1 MVDCKYPW
9 FTGDPEQFCFDEK
22 KIAGDL
28 VVLITPKAEKA
39 VGAPWYDY
47 DKKYRSSVWRVSD
60 GKPVSLGY
68 KKFVNFGEQPE
79 FEPVDPD
86 EPAVFV
92 EKIDGTC
99 LICSKYKGKHIFR
112 TRGTM
117 DAFGMHNGYELECL
131 LEKDNKERK
140 AIDSLSDDYSVI
152 FEWVSPENRLCV
164 AYPEFKLFLTGIIR
178 HSDYSYF
185 SQQELDDFAEKF
197 GLNRPGRSTFSLCRD
212 LPEVA
217 KHIFNKWEMREGVVA
232 YIGEDQQVLKKMKS
246 EWQLKMHVARGLI
259 GNTNKLIEW
268 CYDNG
273 VFDSINFDA
282 VTKIFASKME
292 HEVVEYYKEALCA
305 VWTAWTCVDLRKS
318 VARAV
323 TSKATD
329 PHEIVHMIT
338 SGSWTSSPT
347 YLWTEFRHTEYKKSF
362 ICSEVKKFM
371 EEHKA

>member
-1 MVDCKYPW
+1 MVTCKYPW
-9 FTGDPEQFCFDEK
+9 FTGDPEQFCFEEAT
-22 KIAGDL
+22 IRGDL
-28 VVLITPKAEKA
+28 VVLITPKPEKA
-39 VGAPWYDY
+39 VGAPWFEN
-47 DKKYRSSVWRVSD
+47 DKIYRSSVWRVSD

-68 KKFVNFGEQPE
+68 KKFVNFGEQPD
-79 FEPVDPD
+79 FEPVSPD
-86 EPAVFV
+86 TPAVFV

-117 DAFGMHNGYELECL
+117 DAFKMPNGYELECL
-131 LEKDNKERK
+131 LEEDNNVRR
-140 AIDSLSDDYSVI
+140 AIDSLGEDYSVI

-164 AYPEFKLFLTGIIR
+164 SYPEFKLYLTGVVQ
-178 HSDYSYF
+178 HNGYTYF
-185 SQQELDDFAEKF
+185 SQQELDALAEQF
-197 GLNRPGRSTFSLCRD
+197 NLNRPGKSTFTRCKD

-217 KHIFNKWEMREGVVA
+217 AHIFNKWEMREGVVA

-259 GNTNKLIEW
+259 GNTNKLIAW

-273 VFDSINFDA
+273 VFDSVNFDA
-282 VTKIFASKME
+282 VTKIFSSKLE

-318 VARAV
+318 VARTV
-323 TSKATD
+323 TSKVTD
-329 PHEIVHMIT
+329 PHEIVRMIDDKVW
-338 SGSWTSSPT
+338 SSSPT
-347 YLWTEFRHTEYKKSF
+347 YLWTEFRHTEYKKNF

-371 EEHKA
+371 EENN